1 MKNDPIIAIYLII
14 QYLIYA
20 FQVPSV
26 TIGNSGDIDVEGLDD
41 EEMGGV
47 STSRFLGGGG
57 GGEIDILR
65 QDLQYSSSSSNDEDS
80 DIEDV

>member
-1 MKNDPIIAIYLII
+1 MYLII
-14 QYLIYA
+14 QYLYNLICT

-26 TIGNSGDIDVEGLDD
+26 TIGNSGHIDVEGLDD
-41 EEMGGV
+41 DEMNDV
-47 STSRFLGGGG
+47 STSGFLGNEGGR
-57 GGEIDILR
+57 GEIDILR

>member
-1 MKNDPIIAIYLII
+1 MYLII
-14 QYLIYA
+14 QYLFCA

-41 EEMGGV
+41 EEMDGV
-47 STSRFLGGGG
+47 NASGFLRSGEG

-80 DIEDV
+80 DMEDV